1 MNDRSQ
7 FISVLL
13 LLTVY
18 QSLSCHY
25 LQVIMTIR
33 LFRKQTSKHPSNALF
48 PQEQNT
54 RIAPTQIINET
65 ELDLTAGM
73 VVTVNWDREK
83 VEAEIR
89 LVYGTFITKTTFTLL
104 FSQYHLQSHYCLSFT
119 CQLCSVT
126 HCRNGCMRKC
136 GCFFFKLQESRT
148 DIMIYVSQ
156 WREEICFILET
167 MNFNAV
173 SDQKMIESFIFIKL
187 QRRLFQNAD

>member
-1 MNDRSQ
+1 
-7 FISVLL
+7 
-13 LLTVY
+13 
-18 QSLSCHY
+18 
-25 LQVIMTIR
+25 MTIR
-33 LFRKQTSKHPSNALF
+33 LLRKQTSKDPSNALF

-54 RIAPTQIINET
+54 RIAPTRIINET

-104 FSQYHLQSHYCLSFT
+104 FSEYHLHRVIIVCHLHVSYAVLHI
-119 CQLCSVT
+119 VEMVAWE
-126 HCRNGCMRKC
+126 NVVV
-136 GCFFFKLQESRT
+136 FFFKLQESRT

-173 SDQKMIESFIFIKL
+173 SD
-187 QRRLFQNAD
+187 